1 MPEISLRDVSFSYP
15 GGPRVLDR
23 VSLEV
28 ERGSFLAVV
37 GPSGCGKSTLLRL
50 ISGLSLPEEGTV
62 SIGGAPVTGPAPG
75 RSIVFQQ
82 GGLFPWLTAR
92 GNVAF
97 ALRKA
102 KPDLSRAQAAEQ
114 AEATLV
120 RVGLKDALSRYPGE
134 LSGGM
139 AQRVAI
145 ARALAVGGQ
154 VLLLDEP
161 FGALD
166 PKNRQALQQ
175 LLLELW
181 QAEGST
187 VVMVTHDIDEAIL
200 LSDRIAFFRPGG
212 VGAVLSVRS
221 PRPRDPAAFLTSA
234 ECCVAR
240 KRLIGLFYQYGE
252 AVGETL

>member
-50 ISGLSLPEEGTV
+50 ISGLSLPEEGTI

-114 AEATLV
+114 AEAALV

>member
-50 ISGLSLPEEGTV
+50 ISGLSLPEEGTI
-62 SIGGAPVTGPAPG
+62 SIGGTPVTGPAPG

-102 KPDLSRAQAAEQ
+102 KPSLSRAQAAQQ
-114 AEATLV
+114 AEAALV

>member
-28 ERGSFLAVV
+28 EHGSFLAVV

-62 SIGGAPVTGPAPG
+62 SIGGEPVTGPAPG

-102 KPDLSRAQAAEQ
+102 RPGLTRAQAAEQ
-114 AEATLV
+114 AEAALI

-166 PKNRQALQQ
+166 PKNRKALQQ

-181 QAEGST
+181 QAGEHGGHGHPRHRRGHPSRRP
-187 VVMVTHDIDEAIL
+187 HRL
-200 LSDRIAFFRPGG
+200 LPPRRSGPHPVRPRSPSQGPGG
-212 VGAVLSVRS
+212 ISHLGRVLRGPQTAHQPVLPVR
-221 PRPRDPAAFLTSA
+221 R
-234 ECCVAR
+234 
-240 KRLIGLFYQYGE
+240 GG
-252 AVGETL
+252 G

>member
-15 GGPRVLDR
+15 GGPRVLDQ

-28 ERGSFLAVV
+28 ESGSFLSVV

-97 ALRKA
+97 ALRKTR
-102 KPDLSRAQAAEQ
+102 PGLSRAQAAEQ
-114 AEATLV
+114 AEAALV

-212 VGAVLSVRS
+212 VRLILPVRA
-221 PRPRDPAAFLTSA
+221 PRPRDPAEFLTSA
-234 ECCVAR
+234 DCCATR

>member
-1 MPEISLRDVSFSYP
+1 MPDISLRDVSFSYP

-28 ERGSFLAVV
+28 ESGSFLAVV

-62 SIGGAPVTGPAPG
+62 SIGGTPVTGPAPG

-102 KPDLSRAQAAEQ
+102 NPGLSRAQAAEQ
-114 AEATLV
+114 AGAALV
-120 RVGLKDALSRYPGE
+120 RVGLGDALSRYPGE

-145 ARALAVGGQ
+145 ARALAVGGE

-181 QAEGST
+181 QAERST

-200 LSDRIAFFRPGG
+200 LADRIAFFRLGG
-212 VGAVLSVRS
+212 AGPTLSVRGA
-221 PRPRDPAAFLTSA
+221 RPRDPAAFLTSA
-234 ECCVAR
+234 ECCIVR
-240 KRLIGLFYQYGE
+240 KQLIGLFYQYGE

>member
-28 ERGSFLAVV
+28 EHGSFLAVV

-62 SIGGAPVTGPAPG
+62 SIGGEPVTGPAPG

-102 KPDLSRAQAAEQ
+102 RPGLTRGQAAE
-114 AEATLV
+114 
-120 RVGLKDALSRYPGE
+120 
-134 LSGGM
+134 
-139 AQRVAI
+139 
-145 ARALAVGGQ
+145 
-154 VLLLDEP
+154 
-161 FGALD
+161 
-166 PKNRQALQQ
+166 
-175 LLLELW
+175 
-181 QAEGST
+181 
-187 VVMVTHDIDEAIL
+187 
-200 LSDRIAFFRPGG
+200 
-212 VGAVLSVRS
+212 
-221 PRPRDPAAFLTSA
+221 
-234 ECCVAR
+234 
-240 KRLIGLFYQYGE
+240 
-252 AVGETL
+252 

>member
-28 ERGSFLAVV
+28 EHGSFLAVV
-37 GPSGCGKSTLLRL
+37 GPSGRGKSTLLRL

-62 SIGGAPVTGPAPG
+62 SIGGEPVTGPAPG

-102 KPDLSRAQAAEQ
+102 RPGLTRAQAAEQ
-114 AEATLV
+114 AEAALI

-145 ARALAVGGQ
+145 ARALAVGGK

-200 LSDRIAFFRPGG
+200 LADRIAFFRPGG
-212 VGAVLSVRS
+212 AGPTLSVRGA
-221 PRPRDPAAFLTSA
+221 RPRDPAAFLTSA
-234 ECCVAR
+234 ECCVVR

>member
-240 KRLIGLFYQYGE
+240 KRLIGLFYQYGV

>member
-23 VSLEV
+23 VSLAV

>member
-1 MPEISLRDVSFSYP
+1 MPEISLRDVSFSYS

-62 SIGGAPVTGPAPG
+62 SIGGTPVTGPAPG

-82 GGLFPWLTAR
+82 GGLFPWLTVR

-102 KPDLSRAQAAEQ
+102 KPGLSRAQAAQQ
-114 AEATLV
+114 AEAALV

>member
-1 MPEISLRDVSFSYP
+1 MPDISLRDVSFSYP

-28 ERGSFLAVV
+28 ESGSFLAVV

-50 ISGLSLPEEGTV
+50 ISGLSLPGEGTV
-62 SIGGAPVTGPAPG
+62 SIGGTPVTGPAPG

-102 KPDLSRAQAAEQ
+102 KPGLSRSQAAEQ
-114 AEATLV
+114 AGAALV
-120 RVGLKDALSRYPGE
+120 RVGLGDALSRYPGE

-145 ARALAVGGQ
+145 ARALAVGGE

-212 VGAVLSVRS
+212 VGLTLPVRA
-221 PRPRDPAAFLTSA
+221 PRPRDPAEFLTSA
-234 ECCVAR
+234 ECCVVR

>member
-1 MPEISLRDVSFSYP
+1 MPDISLRDVSFSYP

-28 ERGSFLAVV
+28 ESGSFLAVV

-62 SIGGAPVTGPAPG
+62 SIGGTPVTGPVPG

-102 KPDLSRAQAAEQ
+102 KPGLSRAQAAEQ
-114 AEATLV
+114 AGAALV
-120 RVGLKDALSRYPGE
+120 RVGLGDALSRYPGE

-145 ARALAVGGQ
+145 ARALAVGGE

-212 VGAVLSVRS
+212 VGLTLPVRA
-221 PRPRDPAAFLTSA
+221 PRPRDPAEFLTSA
-234 ECCVAR
+234 ECCVVR

>member
-252 AVGETL
+252 AVGETV

>member
-1 MPEISLRDVSFSYP
+1 MPDISLRDVSFSYP
-15 GGPRVLDR
+15 GGPRVLDQ

-28 ERGSFLAVV
+28 EDGTFLAVV

-102 KPDLSRAQAAEQ
+102 KPGLSRAQAAEQ
-114 AEATLV
+114 AEAALV

-145 ARALAVGGQ
+145 ARALSVGGQ

-166 PKNRQALQQ
+166 PRNRQALQQ

>member
-28 ERGSFLAVV
+28 EHGSFLAVV

-62 SIGGAPVTGPAPG
+62 SIGGEPVTGPAPG

-102 KPDLSRAQAAEQ
+102 RPGLTRAQAAEQ
-114 AEATLV
+114 AEAALI

-166 PKNRQALQQ
+166 PKNRKALQQ

-181 QAEGST
+181 QA
-187 VVMVTHDIDEAIL
+187 
-200 LSDRIAFFRPGG
+200 GG
-212 VGAVLSVRS
+212 ARWSWS
-221 PRPRDPAAFLTSA
+221 PT
-234 ECCVAR
+234 
-240 KRLIGLFYQYGE
+240 
-252 AVGETL
+252 T

>member
-1 MPEISLRDVSFSYP
+1 MPDISLRDVSFAYP

-28 ERGSFLAVV
+28 EDGTFLAVV

-50 ISGLSLPEEGTV
+50 ISGLSLPDEGTV

-102 KPDLSRAQAAEQ
+102 KPGLSRAQAAEQ
-114 AEATLV
+114 AEAALI

-145 ARALAVGGQ
+145 ARALSVGGQ

-200 LSDRIAFFRPGG
+200 LADRIAFFRPGG
-212 VGAVLSVRS
+212 VRLILPVRAS
-221 PRPRDPAAFLTSA
+221 RPRDPAEFLTSA
-234 ECCVAR
+234 DCCATR
-240 KRLIGLFYQYGE
+240 KRLISLFYQYGE

>member
-1 MPEISLRDVSFSYP
+1 MPDISLRDVSFSYP
-15 GGPRVLDR
+15 GGPRVLDQ

-28 ERGSFLAVV
+28 EDGTFLAVV

-102 KPDLSRAQAAEQ
+102 KPGLSRAQAAEQ
-114 AEATLV
+114 AEAALV

-145 ARALAVGGQ
+145 ARALSVGGQ

-166 PKNRQALQQ
+166 PRNRQALQQ

-212 VGAVLSVRS
+212 VRLILPVRAS
-221 PRPRDPAAFLTSA
+221 RPRDPAEFLTSA
-234 ECCVAR
+234 DCCATR
-240 KRLIGLFYQYGE
+240 KRLIGLFYQY
-252 AVGETL
+252 